1 MASVVRYDFL
11 GNPLVFWFL
20 CLTVIGIPMAIIYL
34 LTSTLRI
41 EDSVEHPEEFVARY
55 KAGKI

>member
-1 MASVVRYDFL
+1 MANVVRYDFL

-34 LTSTLRI
+34 MTSTLRI
-41 EDSVEHPEEFVARY
+41 EDSVENPEEFVARY